1 MSLSK
6 KVVALF
12 VPLLLIQVVLF
23 ALMVNV
29 NRTMK
34 SELERAN
41 LARNISDA
49 INKITKD
56 SLEIFSM
63 FGADPGAL
71 KNFSTNDPMYALH
84 FNRLNKDYDELERLA
99 KNEPELAALAKKS
112 RADALSMVKDLMAAR
127 DLHEQKSGDAE
138 KLKWKS
144 IRATLKTVLKDELTY
159 VGKQHEE
166 EAELSRKNQL
176 ILNKQNQDLML
187 LTIFLDCAAAV
198 AIAAIFIRTVS
209 NRLNVM
215 CDNTARLASS
225 VPLNPPI
232 GGKDE
237 LGRLDYEFHRMA
249 EELQN
254 SAKKESAIITNA
266 RDLICSLDEGGRV
279 IRTNPASRAL
289 LGVRDDDLIGRY
301 IVDLVVSEDASDMLA
316 YLSALKNGEF
326 ASELEVA
333 MRTTGGENVQTL
345 WSATWSPEE
354 ENYFVVIHDIS
365 ERRRAE
371 ELRREVMAMI
381 THDLRSPLMTISNIL
396 DFYTRGVFSTTD
408 EKGKKFL
415 QSACRNADRMTALIN
430 DLLDIE
436 KIEAGMMELAID
448 TIPLQE
454 CFVAVAE
461 TSALVAKEQDIELVF
476 VDTDYLV
483 DCDLDRIIRVLQN
496 LVSNAIK
503 FSPEGSKVRV
513 SAKQVG
519 NFVEVSVADQGP
531 GIPPDMVSVVFD
543 RYRQIGTSKTESS
556 TGSGLGLAICKSIV
570 SLHGGQISVTTP
582 SDGGSEFRFTVPLAK
597 S

>member
-1 MSLSK
+1 
-6 KVVALF
+6 
-12 VPLLLIQVVLF
+12 
-23 ALMVNV
+23 
-29 NRTMK
+29 
-34 SELERAN
+34 
-41 LARNISDA
+41 
-49 INKITKD
+49 
-56 SLEIFSM
+56 M

-198 AIAAIFIRTVS
+198 AIATIFIRTVS

-279 IRTNPASRAL
+279 IRTNPACRAL

-333 MRTTGGENVQTL
+333 MRATGGGNVHTL

-354 ENYFVVIHDIS
+354 ENYFVVIHDVS

-448 TIPLQE
+448 TVPLKE

-461 TSALVAKEQDIELVF
+461 TSALVAKEQDIELLF

-503 FSPEGSKVRV
+503 FSPKGSKVRV

-519 NFVEVSVADQGP
+519 NFAEISVADQGP

-570 SLHGGQISVTTP
+570 TLHGGQISV
-582 SDGGSEFRFTVPLAK
+582 SSSSGGGSDFRFTIPLAQA
-597 S
+597 

>member
-1 MSLSK
+1 
-6 KVVALF
+6 
-12 VPLLLIQVVLF
+12 
-23 ALMVNV
+23 
-29 NRTMK
+29 
-34 SELERAN
+34 
-41 LARNISDA
+41 
-49 INKITKD
+49 
-56 SLEIFSM
+56 
-63 FGADPGAL
+63 
-71 KNFSTNDPMYALH
+71 
-84 FNRLNKDYDELERLA
+84 
-99 KNEPELAALAKKS
+99 
-112 RADALSMVKDLMAAR
+112 
-127 DLHEQKSGDAE
+127 
-138 KLKWKS
+138 
-144 IRATLKTVLKDELTY
+144 
-159 VGKQHEE
+159 
-166 EAELSRKNQL
+166 
-176 ILNKQNQDLML
+176 
-187 LTIFLDCAAAV
+187 
-198 AIAAIFIRTVS
+198 
-209 NRLNVM
+209 
-215 CDNTARLASS
+215 
-225 VPLNPPI
+225 
-232 GGKDE
+232 
-237 LGRLDYEFHRMA
+237 MA

-279 IRTNPASRAL
+279 IRTNPACRAL

-333 MRTTGGENVQTL
+333 MRATGGGNVHTL

-354 ENYFVVIHDIS
+354 ENYFVVIHDVS

-448 TIPLQE
+448 TVPLKE

-461 TSALVAKEQDIELVF
+461 TSALVAKEQDIELLF

-503 FSPEGSKVRV
+503 FSPKGSKVRV

-519 NFVEVSVADQGP
+519 NFAEISVADQGP

-570 SLHGGQISVTTP
+570 TLHGGQISV
-582 SDGGSEFRFTVPLAK
+582 SSSSGGGSDFRFTIPLAQA
-597 S
+597 

>member
-12 VPLLLIQVVLF
+12 VPLLIIQVVLF

-34 SELERAN
+34 SELERSN

-49 INKITKD
+49 INQITKD

-63 FGADPGAL
+63 FGADPSAL
-71 KNFSTNDPMYALH
+71 KNFSTDDPMYALH
-84 FNRLNKDYDELERLA
+84 FDRLKKDYDELERLA
-99 KNEPELAALAKKS
+99 KSEPELAALAKKS
-112 RADALSMVKDLMAAR
+112 RADALSMVRDLMDAR
-127 DLHEQKSGDAE
+127 ELHEQRSGDAE

-166 EAELSRKNQL
+166 EAERSRKNQL

-187 LTIFLDCAAAV
+187 LTIVLDCAAA
-198 AIAAIFIRTVS
+198 AAMAAIFIRTVS

-215 CDNTARLASS
+215 CDNTAKLASN
-225 VPLNPPI
+225 VPLNPPL

-237 LGRLDYEFHRMA
+237 LGKLDREFHRMA

-266 RDLICSLDEGGRV
+266 RDLICSLDDSGRV
-279 IRTNPASRAL
+279 VRANPASRGL
-289 LGVRDDDLIGRY
+289 LGVPDDDLIGRY
-301 IVDLVVSEDASDMLA
+301 IVDLVLSKDASEMLA
-316 YLSALKNGEF
+316 YLSALKNGEV

-333 MRTTGGENVQTL
+333 MRTTGGDSVQTL

-354 ENYFVVIHDIS
+354 QSYFVVIHDIS

-371 ELRREVMAMI
+371 ELKREVMAMI

-396 DFYTRGVFSTTD
+396 DFYTRGVFTTTD
-408 EKGKKFL
+408 QKGKKFL

-436 KIEAGMMELAID
+436 KIEAGMMELSMD
-448 TIPLQE
+448 TIPLEE
-454 CFVAVAE
+454 CFEAVAE
-461 TSALVAKEQDIELVF
+461 TSSLIAKEQDIELVF
-476 VDTDYLV
+476 EDTDYLV
-483 DCDLDRIIRVLQN
+483 DCDQDRIIRVLQN

-503 FSPEGSKVRV
+503 FSPRNSIVRV
-513 SAKQVG
+513 SARETD
-519 NFVEVSVADQGP
+519 NFVEISVADQGP

-543 RYRQIGTSKTESS
+543 RYRQVGTSKTESS

-570 SLHGGQISVTTP
+570 TLHGGQISVT
-582 SDGGSEFRFTVPLAK
+582 SSSAGGSEFRFTIPLAQA
-597 S
+597 